1 MHSHFVLKLF
11 YSNRSCYLHFRRKY
25 IHIRG
30 DFRHEKVYE
39 KNKLVCSHSDTGGKK
54 EDRIHCRQSCNVSA
68 HEHLIIC
75 PHGVLRVGG
84 RFQKTPR
91 FLQTLLSCNAAP
103 RITKDCITGKTL
115 GGTFDHYIGLM

>member
-1 MHSHFVLKLF
+1 MIQGAKKRIGF
-11 YSNRSCYLHFRRKY
+11 
-25 IHIRG
+25 IAG
-30 DFRHEKVYE
+30 KVAMF
-39 KNKLVCSHSDTGGKK
+39 
-54 EDRIHCRQSCNVSA
+54 SA